1 MVGGN
6 TQGDRLARVEA
17 YLGMN
22 ADGTEAI
29 TPDCVADRLNQ
40 GQYLIEILKVEVEAL
55 RREQETLRKEAKV
68 SRQEVEILKKAVA
81 TPTAAEPS
89 VGRSKVPDPKAFT
102 GARDAKELK
111 NFLWD
116 MEQYFRAAHIPD
128 REKVSLTSMYLTG
141 NVKL

>member
-40 GQYLIEILKVEVEAL
+40 DQHLIEALRAEVEAL
-55 RREQETLRKEAKV
+55 RREQEIMKRAFSNPSTT
-68 SRQEVEILKKAVA
+68 IG
-81 TPTAAEPS
+81 AEPS
-89 VGRSKVPDPKAFT
+89 LGRTKVPEPKSFA
-102 GARDAKELK
+102 GVRDAKEIE

-116 MEQYFRAAHIPD
+116 ME
-128 REKVSLTSMYLTG
+128 
-141 NVKL
+141 